1 MYNPFLKNK
10 TVYIDIGTVYKH
22 PIIHQWCFEILRE
35 DEHHHNT
42 NLAFKIHHL
51 MGKLSE
57 ITLNYHRDDI
67 QMSKGT
73 IKIILLH
80 SNKESNSLLKS

>member
-1 MYNPFLKNK
+1 
-10 TVYIDIGTVYKH
+10 
-22 PIIHQWCFEILRE
+22 
-35 DEHHHNT
+35 
-42 NLAFKIHHL
+42 
-51 MGKLSE
+51 MGKPSE